1 MSDHRNE
8 QPTRAGAFCPCCGG
22 TGQAP
27 DEHGDAWI
35 DSACLA
41 CYGSGLNYPTDE
53 LWRPW
58 ELRLFRIGWAIVV
71 VGTAALA
78 WGITR

>member
-1 MSDHRNE
+1 MSRPDE
-8 QPTRAGAFCPCCGG
+8 QPARARAFCPCCAG

-41 CYGSGLNYPTDE
+41 CYGSGLNYPVDQ
-53 LWRPW
+53 LWQPW
-58 ELRLFRIGWAIVV
+58 ELRLFRWGWAIVV
-71 VGTAALA
+71 GGTALLA
-78 WGITR
+78 WGLTR